1 MIAVI
6 SFLIILFLSLLIVRV
21 ATVALVH
28 TGLSREMAKFQARSA
43 FTGTG
48 FTTREAESVVNH
60 PVRRRIVA
68 TLMLLQSAGLI
79 TATSSLIL
87 SFVELKGS
95 NEGLTRMAWIGGGLL
110 SLWMLARSHWVEQHL
125 GQIIEWALGR
135 WTRLEAHDYQGL
147 LHLADD
153 YRVTEIAVEEG
164 DWLAEKSIS
173 ELGLPEEG
181 CLVLGVQR
189 AGGDYI
195 GAPQAETTIHD
206 GDIMILYG
214 KRNHLKELGKRRKD
228 QAGEAS
234 RQRAVS
240 EQRRLVQRQQE
251 EDSRQE
257 KRRSESDEN

>member
-48 FTTREAESVVNH
+48 FTTREAESIVNH

-87 SFVELKGS
+87 SFVELRGS
-95 NEGLTRMAWIGGGLL
+95 GEGLIRMAWIGGGLF
-110 SLWMLARSHWVEQHL
+110 SLWLLARSRWVEQHL
-125 GQIIEWALGR
+125 GQLIEWALGR

-153 YRVTEIAVEEG
+153 YRVTEVAVEEE
-164 DWLAEKSIS
+164 DWLAEKSIA
-173 ELGLPEEG
+173 EMGLPEEG

-195 GAPQAETTIHD
+195 GAPQAETHIHA

-214 KRNHLKELGKRRKD
+214 KRDHLRELGERRKD
-228 QAGEAS
+228 TAGEVS
-234 RQRAVS
+234 RYRAVS
-240 EQRRLVQRQQE
+240 DQRRLVQRQQKEDARREKQRGE
-251 EDSRQE
+251 ED
-257 KRRSESDEN
+257 ES